1 MLRSVGRLT
10 VLVLAVMSS
19 PLSLSIEANGCL
31 SLSGG
36 QEGTQRS
43 CRCIVI
49 VSICLLVCRILQFLL
64 VRPLAEAKQC

>member
-19 PLSLSIEANGCL
+19 PLSLSIEATGCL

-36 QEGTQRS
+36 QELKG
-43 CRCIVI
+43 
-49 VSICLLVCRILQFLL
+49 
-64 VRPLAEAKQC
+64 LAVVL